1 MNDSSS
7 EILIVKVESTCR
19 IFVLLLVVFFFF
31 IKNEI
36 LLIHLVKVVVF
47 KQSSKISGNECTC
60 MLFRENCSDLS
71 HVMQI

>member
-1 MNDSSS
+1 VNDSSS

-19 IFVLLLVVFFFF
+19 IFVLLLVVFFLH
-31 IKNEI
+31 KNEI